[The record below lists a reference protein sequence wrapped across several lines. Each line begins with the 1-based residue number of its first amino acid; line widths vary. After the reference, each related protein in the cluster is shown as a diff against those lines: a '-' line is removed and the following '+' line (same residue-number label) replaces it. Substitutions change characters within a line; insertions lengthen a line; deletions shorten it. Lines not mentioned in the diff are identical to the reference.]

1 MRLIRA
7 WNDIVELDFV
17 AQALGHLGDN
27 EREPALAEW
36 ERRLAGTVDA

>member
-7 WNDIVELDFV
+7 WNEMVEMDFV

-27 EREPALAEW
+27 ERGPALAEW
-36 ERRLAGTVDA
+36 ERRLAA